1 VTKRLLA
8 AAAAVVSAAVVAR
21 ADTSSGSRPSLRT
34 DRPVLGYADG
44 APPGFSG
51 GFGELSCHACHFHEA
66 VNSAPGRVALAGVP
80 EQYAAGERYPLTVT
94 LSRAD
99 MRTGGFQ
106 LTARFADGGAQAG
119 VLQAGAGDE
128 KRVKVERPGAIE
140 YAGQGRAGAQTVA
153 DDGLR
158 WTLVW
163 TAPSTGGAVQ
173 FHVAANAG
181 NNDETVEGDFVY
193 TTSAKA
199 DPRH

>member
-1 VTKRLLA
+1 VTTRLLA
-8 AAAAVVSAAVVAR
+8 AAAAIVSAAVVAR
-21 ADTSSGSRPSLRT
+21 ADKPALRAT
-34 DRPVLGYADG
+34 PPGDRPPVVYADG

-51 GFGELSCHACHFHEA
+51 GFGEQSCHACHFHEA
-66 VNSAPGRVALAGVP
+66 VNSAPGRVALTGVP
-80 EQYAAGERYPLTVT
+80 DRYVAGGRYPLTVT
-94 LSRAD
+94 FTRAG

-119 VLQAGAGDE
+119 TLQPAAGDE
-128 KRVKVERPGAIE
+128 KRVKVERPEAIE
-140 YAGQGRAGAQTVA
+140 YAGQRRAGAQPVA